1 MTATSNRSQRS
12 PPAREPGARRALV
25 IRIGALGDVLLT
37 RRLTYS
43 LHLSGFRTTLFA
55 PARHATLLLADPWID
70 GVFDSE
76 APALAAAFAGSWP
89 EGAGRFDAAVAISSS
104 QDLIE
109 AATQAATESIRI
121 LSAPVREDALIS
133 MQWSEAAAALAAP
146 FAGLMPRL
154 MTRAQEATFA
164 GATLIHPGSGS
175 PRKNWPTERF
185 VELSRSLAGL
195 GHRVVWIRG
204 PAEMGQ
210 PEAWEGERID
220 QPSLQAL
227 AATLAASRLFIG
239 NDSGVSHLAGAVGA
253 STVTLFGPTR
263 GEVWRPDGPRV
274 QVVPAS
280 SGALDDISVGAVLR
294 AVDRA
299 HETA

>member
-1 MTATSNRSQRS
+1 M
-12 PPAREPGARRALV
+12 

-70 GVFDSE
+70 GVLDSE
-76 APALAAAFAGSWP
+76 APALAGAFAGSWP
-89 EGAGRFDAAVAISSS
+89 GAAGRFDAAVVISGSH
-104 QDLIE
+104 DLIE
-109 AATQAATESIRI
+109 AAKQAATASIRI
-121 LSAPVREDALIS
+121 PSAPVREDGLIS
-133 MQWSEAAAALAAP
+133 MQWSEAAAGWAAP
-146 FAGLMPRL
+146 FAGVMPCL
-154 MTRAQEATFA
+154 ATRAQEATLR

-175 PRKNWPTERF
+175 PRKNWPMERF
-185 VELSRSLAGL
+185 VELSRNLESLGQ
-195 GHRVVWIRG
+195 RVVWIRG
-204 PAEMGQ
+204 PAEMAQ
-210 PEAWEGERID
+210 PESWTGETID
-220 QPSLQAL
+220 RPSLQTL
-227 AATLAASRLFIG
+227 AATLTASRLFIG

-263 GEVWRPDGPRV
+263 GEVWAPDGPRV

>member
-1 MTATSNRSQRS
+1 M
-12 PPAREPGARRALV
+12 
-25 IRIGALGDVLLT
+25 RIGALGDVLLT

-70 GVFDSE
+70 GVLDSE

-89 EGAGRFDAAVAISSS
+89 EGAGRFDAAVVVSSS
-104 QDLIE
+104 PELIE

-121 LSAPVREDALIS
+121 PSAPVRVDALIS

-146 FAGLMPRL
+146 FAGMMPRL
-154 MTRAQEATFA
+154 ATRAQEASLH

-175 PRKNWPTERF
+175 PRKNWPMERF
-185 VELSRSLAGL
+185 VDLSRNLESL

-204 PAEMGQ
+204 PAEMAQ
-210 PEAWEGERID
+210 PQVWEGERMD

-253 STVTLFGPTR
+253 STVTLFGPTS
-263 GEVWRPDGPRV
+263 GKVWRPDGPLVRT
-274 QVVPAS
+274 AS
-280 SGALDDISVGAVLR
+280 SATEAIADLPLQSVLAEVATSRCDPMAGHKADSV
-294 AVDRA
+294 
-299 HETA
+299 

>member
-1 MTATSNRSQRS
+1 M
-12 PPAREPGARRALV
+12 

-43 LHLSGFRTTLFA
+43 LHRSGFRTTLLA

-70 GVFDSE
+70 GVLDSE

-89 EGAGRFDAAVAISSS
+89 ESAGRFDVAVVISSS
-104 QDLIE
+104 HDLID
-109 AATQAATESIRI
+109 AAKQAATESIRVP
-121 LSAPVREDALIS
+121 SAPVREDALIS
-133 MQWSEAAAALAAP
+133 MQWSEAAATLAAP
-146 FAGLMPRL
+146 FAGVMPCL
-154 MTRAQEATFA
+154 ATRAQEATLP

-175 PRKNWPTERF
+175 PRKNWPLERF
-185 VELSRSLAGL
+185 VELSRNLEIL
-195 GHRVVWIRG
+195 GQRVVWIRG
-204 PAEMGQ
+204 PAEMAR
-210 PEAWEGERID
+210 PESWSGETID
-220 QPSLQAL
+220 RPSLQSL
-227 AATLAASRLFIG
+227 AATLADSRLFIG